1 MNTIMKVYLTFI
13 LMIGISQIS
22 FSQKIKVISAYDNQN
37 SYTSGLFAI
46 QDTAV
51 YRYSW
56 YYHEW
61 FALENTGLTR
71 VNDTVKVSSLAVYNN
86 KINNSSGIFVF
97 SDTAVFN
104 YNWFIQTWFP
114 LSNAGL
120 PRINNKP
127 DVRMLTVYGDSGSS
141 SNSTLFALTDTAI
154 YSYQWYLHEWFPLSN
169 LGLSFSVKELQENN
183 IMNINSFPNPFDEN
197 ISIKLNL
204 PAGFNE
210 KIKIAIYDEKGIQV
224 KYFEKENY
232 TSVEP
237 VVLSE
242 LNQLTSGI
250 YFCEIKAGEKFKT
263 IKVIKKK

>member
-1 MNTIMKVYLTFI
+1 
-13 LMIGISQIS
+13 
-22 FSQKIKVISAYDNQN
+22 
-37 SYTSGLFAI
+37 
-46 QDTAV
+46 
-51 YRYSW
+51 
-56 YYHEW
+56 
-61 FALENTGLTR
+61 
-71 VNDTVKVSSLAVYNN
+71 
-86 KINNSSGIFVF
+86 
-97 SDTAVFN
+97 
-104 YNWFIQTWFP
+104 
-114 LSNAGL
+114 
-120 PRINNKP
+120 
-127 DVRMLTVYGDSGSS
+127 
-141 SNSTLFALTDTAI
+141 
-154 YSYQWYLHEWFPLSN
+154 
-169 LGLSFSVKELQENN
+169 
-183 IMNINSFPNPFDEN
+183 MNINSFPNPFDEN